1 MVTATQSLP
10 NQCYD
15 LLIEPFNQGLYNLR
29 DAFLGTKARAVAQ
42 QNLDHRAT
50 TNQRELSLAE
60 RVSSAVVGLIL
71 LIPIVNSI
79 VFKILSVAKSDLL
92 YPSLSRSTVV
102 ESQQEVEI
110 AAPSQQT
117 PPPPQTPQPPPPEPP
132 IVMLDL
138 SPITAEQMIARKR
151 TALARLD
158 AIENMIRPG
167 HDPMN
172 ELAIRFKPHS
182 QILHFNLDQVLQRYP
197 TAHPPSKLYD
207 FLDWADIPQDAQLH
221 FGPRREFRRAV
232 EQFEDLTVL
241 STEKATIR
249 SLLCHM
255 AEYFEQQ
262 QTRITAGS
270 PAEDTLKE
278 QFNRIFSGLIDANR
292 NCTDQMLSQVQTLV
306 IDTIAEGDAGENGSS
321 AQSKILFRAGH
332 ALCKYRANLFKEI
345 LVRQNPSRSH
355 MADFERQMM
364 QHVAG
369 RLGLQG
375 TIFTVGAVYQFTG
388 NWELEQL
395 ANQALATF
403 QQEYKPVQHLLTE
416 LRTYHGIYQSL
427 RNEMLPWSNN
437 YFAIGEETDDT
448 GTPAPAN
455 LSDGSPA
462 PHMDARMSEEFT
474 ALPAS
479 DGGNLTLPA
488 LTMMMETLGL
498 IHEVPV
504 SSI

>member
-1 MVTATQSLP
+1 MVAATQSLP

-29 DAFLGTKARAVAQ
+29 DAFLGTKVDAVAQ

-50 TNQRELSLAE
+50 TRERELSLAE

-79 VFKILSVAKSDLL
+79 VFKILTAAKSDLI
-92 YPSLSRSTVV
+92 YPSTSHVIVV
-102 ESQQEVEI
+102 ERGTEEEI
-110 AAPSQQT
+110 IA
-117 PPPPQTPQPPPPEPP
+117 PPQEPSPPLEPP

-138 SPITAEQMIARKR
+138 SSITTEQMIARKR

-158 AIENMIRPG
+158 AIENMVRPG
-167 HDPMN
+167 HDPMS
-172 ELAIRFKPHS
+172 ELASRFKPHS
-182 QILHFNLDQVLQRYP
+182 QILHFNLDQVLQRYQ
-197 TAHPPSKLYD
+197 TAHPPSKLFD
-207 FLDWADIPQDAQLH
+207 FLDWADIPDDGQ
-221 FGPRREFRRAV
+221 RRPFRVAV
-232 EQFEDLTVL
+232 EQFEDLTNL
-241 STEKATIR
+241 AGQQATIR

-321 AQSKILFRAGH
+321 VQTKILFRAGH
-332 ALCKYRANLFKEI
+332 ALCKYRTNLFKEI
-345 LVRQNPSRSH
+345 LVRLDPHRSH

-364 QHVAG
+364 AHVAG

-375 TIFTVGAVYQFTG
+375 RIFTVGAVYQFTDHG
-388 NWELEQL
+388 TLERL

-448 GTPAPAN
+448 GAPAPAN

-479 DGGNLTLPA
+479 DGGNLTMPA

-498 IHEVPV
+498 IHEAPV
-504 SSI
+504 SSS

>member
-1 MVTATQSLP
+1 MVTAAQSLP

-29 DAFLGTKARAVAQ
+29 DSFLGTKVDTIAQ
-42 QNLDHRAT
+42 QTLDHSAT
-50 TNQRELSLAE
+50 RRERELSLEE

-79 VFKILSVAKSDLL
+79 VYKILSTAKSDLI
-92 YPSLSRSTVV
+92 YPSHLRTLSNETV
-102 ESQQEVEI
+102 EEQEVEPVNTG
-110 AAPSQQT
+110 ATEVSPA
-117 PPPPQTPQPPPPEPP
+117 PPPEPP

-138 SPITAEQMIARKR
+138 SPITTEQMLARKR

-158 AIENMIRPG
+158 AIENMVRPG
-167 HDPMN
+167 HDTMS
-172 ELAIRFKPHS
+172 ELASQFKPHS
-182 QILHFNLDQVLQRYP
+182 QILHFNLDQVLQRYQ
-197 TAHPPSKLYD
+197 TTYAPSKLFD
-207 FLDWADIPQDAQLH
+207 FLDWADIPNDDWE
-221 FGPRREFRRAV
+221 RRPFRFAV
-232 EQFEDLTVL
+232 EQFENPINPSGQQT
-241 STEKATIR
+241 TIR

-255 AEYFEQQ
+255 AEYFDQQ

-270 PAEDTLKE
+270 PAEDALKE
-278 QFNRIFSGLIDANR
+278 QFNRVFSGLIDANR

-306 IDTIAEGDAGENGSS
+306 IDTIAEGDAGENGAS
-321 AQSKILFRAGH
+321 AQTKILFRAGH
-332 ALCKYRANLFKEI
+332 ALCKYRTNLFKEI
-345 LVRQNPSRSH
+345 LVRQNPNRSH

-364 QHVAG
+364 EHVAG

-375 TIFTVGAVYQFTG
+375 SIFTAGAVYRFTDG
-388 NWELEQL
+388 GELDRL

-403 QQEYKPVQHLLTE
+403 QQEYKPIQHLLTE

-437 YFAIGEETDDT
+437 YFAIGEETDVA
-448 GTPAPAN
+448 GNPAPAN
-455 LSDGSPA
+455 LSDGTPA

-498 IHEVPV
+498 IYEEPA
-504 SSI
+504 SSR

>member
-29 DAFLGTKARAVAQ
+29 DAFLGTKANAVAQ

-50 TNQRELSLAE
+50 TNERELSLAE

-92 YPSLSRSTVV
+92 YPSHSRSTVLQ
-102 ESQQEVEI
+102 SQQEVEVT
-110 AAPSQQT
+110 APSQEA
-117 PPPPQTPQPPPPEPP
+117 PPPPTPPLPPPEPP

-151 TALARLD
+151 TALVRLE

-167 HDPMN
+167 HDPMS
-172 ELAIRFKPHS
+172 ELANRFKPHS
-182 QILHFNLDQVLQRYP
+182 QILHFNLDQVLQRYQ
-197 TAHPPSKLYD
+197 TAHAPSKLFD
-207 FLDWADIPQDAQLH
+207 FLDWADIPADVQLH
-221 FGPRREFRRAV
+221 NGPRREFRRAV
-232 EQFEDLTVL
+232 EQFEEMTGL

-262 QTRITAGS
+262 QTRITVGS
-270 PAEDTLKE
+270 PAEDALKE
-278 QFNRIFSGLIDANR
+278 QFNRVFSGLIDANR

-306 IDTIAEGDAGENGSS
+306 IDTIAEGDSGETGSS
-321 AQSKILFRAGH
+321 AQTKILFRAGH
-332 ALCKYRANLFKEI
+332 ALCKYRTNLFKEI
-345 LVRQNPSRSH
+345 LVRQNPRRDH

-375 TIFTVGAVYQFTG
+375 TIFTVGAVYEFTG
-388 NWELEQL
+388 NWELERL

-427 RNEMLPWSNN
+427 RNEMLPCSNN
-437 YFAIGEETDDT
+437 YFAIGEETDVA
-448 GTPAPAN
+448 GNPAPSN
-455 LSDGSPA
+455 LSDGTPA

-498 IHEVPV
+498 VHEEPV
-504 SSI
+504 SST